1 MLRAMLRDL
10 RAHKGRIAMT
20 LVAIVLGVA
29 FVVATWVIADSTAAS
44 STATATRSDVDV
56 AVRGPAAHPAL
67 TTADARRLAEL
78 PGVDEVT
85 AVHAAPASLVG
96 EHGKIIPGGHA
107 RAGTGWDDTGRF
119 TLTEGRAPAAGEV
132 ALSVAA
138 AAESG
143 LAPGEEARVIL
154 ADGREAR
161 AEVAGIFEYRTLG
174 VESVPAV
181 AFAAADATALL
192 GDAYDRLELR
202 TTAGA
207 SGASVVE
214 AVRRAMTAP
223 DLTVHTGE
231 ELVAEHRDDA
241 DEAARSTRESLLAFA
256 AVALLVGTFVIANT
270 FTMLVTQ
277 RVRQFALLRAVGASR
292 RQVRRTVLL
301 EAATLGFVGATVGVA
316 AGVALGLLGMWAF
329 TPADE
334 SVTYSVTPPAIA
346 IGYLAGIGVTATA
359 AWASARRAAAVAPVA
374 ALRTDSGGQA
384 RPHPAR
390 RRTVAGTA
398 LLVTGVL
405 AVAFISGDGLSNAE
419 RVLCLTAGVVAWLGV
434 LLLAPVLATAALR
447 PVARIAGRRG
457 GPVVRLATRN
467 AVRDPRRTAAT
478 SSALLVGLAL
488 VCAFATLGETMVSML
503 GAAVRTTVPAN
514 ATILRSA
521 SGADPL
527 GSDVLDRAR
536 AAPGVE
542 RVAADRYALVGV
554 TYAGG
559 TSRTSVSAIEP
570 AGFGAV
576 LTPKI
581 VEGSG
586 DLRRG
591 VVVGTNQAAML
602 GIGVGDEVALEFPGA
617 PPVRQRI
624 VGLIETV
631 EGQPLFYLDVSRAPD
646 WLRDRVTTVYAIG
659 EARAALEATFADRP
673 DVTVTD
679 REGVLAEDVEDFQLL
694 LSVMYAMFGAA
705 IVIAVFGVINT
716 LALSVIERTRE
727 IGVLRA
733 VGAARRLVRRTVR
746 FESLVICAYG
756 GVLGIVVGLLFGA
769 VMQHVMLGNP
779 LFDIGVPYVVI
790 LISLAGM
797 VLVGVLSALW
807 PARRAARTDVLD
819 AIKTE

>member
-10 RAHKGRIAMT
+10 RAHRGRIAMT

-29 FVVATWVIADSTAAS
+29 FVVATWVISDSTAAS
-44 STATATRSDVDV
+44 FTATATRSDVDV
-56 AVRGPAAHPAL
+56 AVRGPEAHPAL
-67 TTADARRLAEL
+67 TEEDVSRLAEI
-78 PGVDEVT
+78 PGVAGVT

-96 EHGKIIPGGHA
+96 ANGKIIPGSHV
-107 RAGTGWDDTGRF
+107 RAGTGWDATGRF
-119 TLTEGRAPAAGEV
+119 TLSTGRAPVAGEV
-132 ALSVAA
+132 ALSQAA
-138 AAESG
+138 AIDAG
-143 LAPGEEARVIL
+143 LAPGDEARVIL
-154 ADGREAR
+154 ADGREVHASI
-161 AEVAGIFEYRTLG
+161 AGIFEYRTLG
-174 VESVPAV
+174 VESTPEV
-181 AFAAADATALL
+181 AFAAADARSLL

-207 SGASVVE
+207 PVATVVE
-214 AVRRAMTAP
+214 AVRRTMTAP
-223 DLTVHTGE
+223 DLSVHTGE
-231 ELVAEHRDDA
+231 ELAVEHRDDA

-256 AVALLVGTFVIANT
+256 AVAVLVGMFVIANT

-301 EAATLGFVGATVGVA
+301 EAATLGFVGATAGVVVGV
-316 AGVALGLLGMWAF
+316 VLGLLGMWAF
-329 TPADE
+329 TPSGE
-334 SVTYSVTPPAIA
+334 TVSYTVTPLAIA
-346 IGYLAGIGVTATA
+346 VGYVVGIGVTAVA

-374 ALRTDSGGQA
+374 ALRGDAGRDA

-398 LLVTGVL
+398 LLVIGVL
-405 AVAFISGDGLSNAE
+405 AIAFISGDGLSNTE
-419 RVLCLTAGVVAWLGV
+419 RVLCLAAGVVGWLGV
-434 LLLAPVLATAALR
+434 LLLAPVLAAAVLR

-503 GAAVRTTVPAN
+503 GAAVRATVPAD

-527 GSDVLDRAR
+527 GPDVLERAR
-536 AAPGVE
+536 ATPGVD
-542 RVAADRYALVGV
+542 RVAADRYALISV
-554 TYAGG
+554 THAGG
-559 TSRTSVSAIEP
+559 TSHTSVSAIEP
-570 AGFGAV
+570 AGFGDV
-576 LTPKI
+576 LTPRI
-581 VEGSG
+581 VAGSG

-591 VVVGTNQAAML
+591 VVVGTNEAAML
-602 GIGVGDEVALEFPGA
+602 GVGVGDTVALEFPGS

-631 EGQPLFYLDVSRAPD
+631 EGQPLFYLDVGRAPA
-646 WLRDRVTTVYAIG
+646 WFRDRVTTVYAIG
-659 EARAALEATFADRP
+659 DARTALDAAFADRP
-673 DVTVTD
+673 DVVVTD
-679 REGVLAEDVEDFQLL
+679 REGVLAEEVEEFQLL

-733 VGAARRLVRRTVR
+733 VGASRGLVRAAVR
-746 FESLVICAYG
+746 FESVVICGYG
-756 GVLGIVVGLLFGA
+756 GVLGIAVGLLFGA

-779 LFDIGVPYVVI
+779 LFDIGMPYVVV

-807 PARRAARTDVLD
+807 PARRAARTDILG
-819 AIKTE
+819 AIMTA